1 MIFQNLF
8 LISRFRIGMSEPIY
22 SPDGKFMWSGSEWI
36 PVPPESN
43 QTVNLQDS
51 VIGGDVVHN
60 TVINNDVE
68 AVTTAVISAL
78 ERLGMVN
85 KNETSV
91 QIEEIIQSPIIPEL
105 EVGMHVEYFSPTN
118 ERWLDR
124 CTVTKV
130 NDDGS
135 YDVEVPYQNSMVQTK
150 HSVVIGEHPRNIRRA
165 DDALSKGDR
174 VLVNWK
180 NYGTFF
186 PGIIAEVQPHHTYMI
201 HFDDGDVESGVPPS
215 RIAKQP
221 DSEVTQAYVEQI
233 SQEEQELIESFKVF
247 DENNT
252 GTIHASKLFEIL
264 TQMGDPLEISDVQE
278 MFNEMGISLD
288 SELNYK
294 DLAKIMVQ
302 PFEEK
307 SQVIIQDARI
317 IDGKLHGFVYGHPKL
332 GDTNVKSSDIIK
344 ITYDNRATAKVETN
358 NTIYVVGPTGWEN
371 RPADHPFNK
380 PDYSTG
386 QQVKVEWKESW
397 WDALI
402 RDIQG
407 DNYLI
412 HYVGFDS
419 SWDEWVDTSRIKL
432 P

>member
-8 LISRFRIGMSEPIY
+8 LISRFRIDMSEPIF

-36 PVPPESN
+36 PAPPKAS
-43 QTVNLQDS
+43 QTLNMQDS

-60 TVINNDVE
+60 TVINNDVD
-68 AVTTAVISAL
+68 AVTTAVITAL

-85 KNETSV
+85 KNETVS
-91 QIEEIIQSPIIPEL
+91 QIEEIIASPIQAEL

-124 CTVTKV
+124 CTITKV

-135 YDVEVPYQNSMVQTK
+135 YDVDVPKSSGIESK
-150 HSVVIGEHPRNIRRA
+150 HNLLIGENAGNIRRA
-165 DDALSKGDR
+165 DDSLNKGDR

-186 PGIIAEVQPHHTYMI
+186 PGRIAEVQPHHTYMI

-221 DSEVTQAYVEQI
+221 DSEATQAYVEQI

-264 TQMGDPLEISDVQE
+264 TQMGDPLEISEVQE

-307 SQVIIQDARI
+307 SEVIIQDAKI

-332 GDTNVKSSDIIK
+332 GDTNVSSSDIIK

-371 RPADHPFNK
+371 RPTDHPFNK

-386 QQVKVEWKESW
+386 QQVKVEWKGSW

>member
-8 LISRFRIGMSEPIY
+8 LISRFRIDMSEPIF

-36 PVPPESN
+36 PAPPKAS
-43 QTVNLQDS
+43 QTLNMQDS

-60 TVINNDVE
+60 TVINNDVD
-68 AVTTAVISAL
+68 AVTTAVITAL

-85 KNETSV
+85 KNETVS
-91 QIEEIIQSPIIPEL
+91 QIEEIIASPIQAEL

-124 CTVTKV
+124 CTITKV

-135 YDVEVPYQNSMVQTK
+135 YDVDVPKSSGIESK
-150 HSVVIGEHPRNIRRA
+150 HNLLIGENAGNIRRA
-165 DDALSKGDR
+165 DDSLNKGDR

-186 PGIIAEVQPHHTYMI
+186 PGRIAEVQPHHTYMI

-221 DSEVTQAYVEQI
+221 DSEATQAYVEQI

-307 SQVIIQDARI
+307 SEVIIQDAKI

-332 GDTNVKSSDIIK
+332 ADTNVSSSDIIK

-371 RPADHPFNK
+371 RPTDHPFNK

-386 QQVKVEWKESW
+386 QQVKVEWKGSW

-419 SWDEWVDTSRIKL
+419 SWDEWVDSSRIKL